1 MTRKIYSVQNCNVV
15 IDNGMCETFIVECSS
30 PEQAA
35 NIAEALNDAARFR
48 KLSTHMQENRD
59 GFVMR
64 GPTDRTADVFYVG
77 TYKSCKYG
85 KGETV
90 AEAID
95 NLDA

>member
-1 MTRKIYSVQNCNVV
+1 MPYVNTGCIVMFDDSMTELEICQ
-15 IDNGMCETFIVECSS
+15 CETTKGAE
-30 PEQAA
+30 
-35 NIAEALNDAARFR
+35 NIAAALNDAVRFR
-48 KLSTHMQENRD
+48 KLATHMQENRD

-77 TYKSCKYG
+77 TYKSSKYG